1 MRRYSRLL
9 AVALAAALASSTSQS
24 SWAQTDA
31 EVAGA
36 RKLFAEGVKDEDRR
50 DFENALEKFRKVQ
63 TVKDTASVR
72 YRIANCLDNLG
83 HLKDAVA
90 SYRGAIELAESD
102 TATQQG
108 QADVARAA
116 REKLTSLEKRAPA
129 LTLTLTSRAPSDTV
143 VEIDGKP
150 IASAELGRPVV
161 LDPGNHRVTAHGTGA
176 TPFETQVA
184 LPDGARFSLVI
195 PLDRN
200 AVAAAPV
207 DAGVAPAPTTTAP
220 PPPDTSSSSSSS
232 TAGWVLVGGGAAL
245 IVGSGVTW
253 LVRQNAI
260 GTMNDNCPN
269 NRCPLSTQEEVT
281 SAKSRAQTM
290 VPLTIV
296 LAAAGAAAAGTGAFL
311 LVRSRNSTESTTTP
325 TTLRVRPTVALGSGA
340 VFIEG
345 SF

>member
-116 REKLTSLEKRAPA
+116 REKLTNLEKRAPA

-161 LDPGNHRVTAHGTGA
+161 LDPGNHRVTARGTGA
-176 TPFETQVA
+176 TPFETLVA

-200 AVAAAPV
+200 AVVAAPV
-207 DAGVAPAPTTTAP
+207 DAGAAPTPTAP
-220 PPPDTSSSSSSS
+220 PPPDTSSSSSS
-232 TAGWVLVGGGAAL
+232 GWVLVGGGAAL
-245 IVGSGVTW
+245 IVASGVTW

-269 NRCPLSTQEEVT
+269 KLCPLSTQEEVT
-281 SAKSRAQTM
+281 SAKSRAATM

-311 LVRSRNSTESTTTP
+311 LVRSSRNPESPT